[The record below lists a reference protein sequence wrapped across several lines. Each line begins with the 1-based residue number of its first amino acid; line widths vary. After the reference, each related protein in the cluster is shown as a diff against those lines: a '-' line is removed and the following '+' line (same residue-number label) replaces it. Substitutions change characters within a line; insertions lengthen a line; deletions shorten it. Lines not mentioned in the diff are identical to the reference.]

1 VKILLVDDE
10 SLALSR
16 LERFIGALE
25 YEYRSFNDALE
36 ALEACKN
43 ECFDIAIL
51 DIDMPKLKGTDL
63 ARQIKYLHP
72 ECFIVFQTAYEQY
85 ALEAFDVG
93 AIGYLTK
100 PFSQEDIEQNIQRA
114 KSYRQSQSKKF
125 MSKNGNEYYL
135 VDENDI
141 YYVKADLTEV
151 IIRTAEG
158 FSYYNK
164 KISQMQ
170 ELLSDK
176 FFKIHRSY
184 IVNLDKIASMQTLD
198 QSKIE
203 FSFQGIDDRVE
214 SSKEGAKKFRT
225 RYKQTF

>member
-16 LERFIGALE
+16 LERFIGALN

>member
-1 VKILLVDDE
+1 VKILLLDDE
-10 SLALSR
+10 ALALNR
-16 LERFIGALE
+16 LERFIGE
-25 YEYRSFNDALE
+25 TGYQYVSFSDSLQ

-43 ECFDIAIL
+43 ESFDIAVL
-51 DIDMPKLKGTDL
+51 DINMPKLKGTDL
-63 ARQIKYLHP
+63 ARQIKYLQP
-72 ECFIVFQTAYEQY
+72 DCFIVFQTAYEQY

-100 PFSQEDIEQNIQRA
+100 PFSKEDLQQNIERA
-114 KSYRQSQSKKF
+114 KSYQKSQSKKF

-135 VDENDI
+135 IDEDDI

-151 IIRTAEG
+151 IIRTSEG

-184 IVNLDKIASMQTLD
+184 IINLDKIDTMQTLD

-203 FSFQGIDDRVE
+203 FSFKGIDDRVE